1 MNVGRDF
8 DLLVVGGGI
17 NGTGIARDA
26 AGRGLRV
33 LLIEQAGLAHHTSSA
48 SSKLIHGGL
57 RYLEHFEL
65 RLVREAL
72 KERERLL
79 RIAPHLVARARFVLP
94 HHAQQRPSWMLRAG
108 LLAYDLLAPGS
119 SVGRSR
125 SIRLASSPLG
135 APLRSGIARGFSY
148 GDCTVDDSRLVIL
161 NAKDA
166 AERSAQIRIGHRL
179 LSAAR
184 HEGQWQAHIEQVAS
198 GERYAV
204 SARIIVNAAGP
215 WVAEVLHQRIGVRSG
230 PGVRLVKGSHI
241 VVPRLYTGDQAY
253 VLQNPDRRIVFVIP
267 YQGEYTLIGTT
278 DIDWSEAAGRAS
290 ITPQE
295 TDYLCETVNRYFRQ
309 PITPQHVVWSY
320 AGLRPLIDSPDAA
333 ASELTRDYSL
343 ELDAPAG
350 AAPVLSVFGGK
361 ITTYRPLAERV
372 LARLAAYL
380 PGLAPPWTADT
391 PLPGGDFGP
400 AGLRA
405 YSESAWH
412 RWPFLW
418 PQELRRLVHAYGTRL
433 ERVLESVKSR
443 TGLGQSFGG
452 GLTQREV
459 DYLLRE
465 EWASSSEDLY
475 WRHTKTGLAASAADR
490 KRLNE
495 YLAGLGHRHTVES
508 AASADAPNFPA
519 GAYRVAEASAREPLM
534 RPSGTG

>member
-1 MNVGRDF
+1 VNIGRDF
-8 DLLVVGGGI
+8 DLLVVGGGV
-17 NGTGIARDA
+17 NGAGVARDA

-57 RYLEHFEL
+57 RYLEYFEL

-79 RIAPHLVARARFVLP
+79 RIAPHLVSRARFILP
-94 HHAQQRPSWMLRAG
+94 HHAQQRPSWLLRAG

-119 SVGRSR
+119 SLGRSR
-125 SIRLASSPLG
+125 SIRLSSSPLG
-135 APLRSGIARGFSY
+135 APLRSGISRGFSY

-166 AERSAQIRIGHRL
+166 AERGAQIRIGHRL

-184 HEGQWQAHIEQVAS
+184 GDGKWQAQIEQVAS
-198 GERYAV
+198 GERYTV
-204 SARIIVNAAGP
+204 NARIIVNAAGP
-215 WVAEVLHQRIGVRSG
+215 WVADVLHQRIGVRSG
-230 PGVRLVKGSHI
+230 PDVRLVKGSHI
-241 VVPRLYTGDQAY
+241 VVPRLYAGDQAY

-278 DIDWSEAAGRAS
+278 DVDWSEGPGRAA
-290 ITPQE
+290 ITPEE

-320 AGLRPLIDSPDAA
+320 AGLRPLIDSPEAA
-333 ASELTRDYSL
+333 ASELTRDYAL

-350 AAPVLSVFGGK
+350 VAPVLSVFGGK

-372 LARLAAYL
+372 LARLASHL
-380 PGLAPPWTADT
+380 PRLAPPWTGNA

-400 AGLRA
+400 EGLRG

-433 ERVLESVKSR
+433 DRVLEGAKNRS
-443 TGLGQSFGG
+443 GLGQSFGG
-452 GLTQREV
+452 GLTQREA

-465 EWASSSEDLY
+465 EWASSSEDMY
-475 WRHTKTGLAASAADR
+475 WRHTKTGLGASAGDQQ
-490 KRLNE
+490 RLNA
-495 YLAGLGHRHTVES
+495 YLAGLGQRARAKSV
-508 AASADAPNFPA
+508 PNAVPLSSLA
-519 GAYRVAEASAREPLM
+519 GAYRVVAESGRESLT

>member
-1 MNVGRDF
+1 VNVGQDF
-8 DLLVVGGGI
+8 DLLVVGGGV
-17 NGTGIARDA
+17 NGAGIARDA

-33 LLIEQAGLAHHTSSA
+33 LLLEQAGLAHHTSSA

-72 KERERLL
+72 RERERLL
-79 RIAPHLVARARFVLP
+79 RIAPHLVSRARFVLP
-94 HHAQQRPSWMLRAG
+94 HHAQQRPAWMLRAG

-119 SVGRSR
+119 SLGRSR
-125 SIRLASSPLG
+125 ALKLSSDPAGVPLH
-135 APLRSGIARGFSY
+135 ADMTRGFSY

-166 AERSAQIRIGHRL
+166 AERGAQIRIGHRL
-179 LSAAR
+179 LSAERRAT
-184 HEGQWQAHIEQVAS
+184 HWQVQIEQLAT
-198 GERYAV
+198 GGRYEV
-204 SARIIVNAAGP
+204 GARILVNAAGP
-215 WVAEVLHQRIGVRSG
+215 WVAEVLHERIGVRSG

-241 VVPRLYTGDQAY
+241 VVRRLYTGSQAY

-278 DIDWSEAAGRAS
+278 DVEWAEPAARAE
-290 ITPQE
+290 ITPEE
-295 TDYLCETVNRYFRQ
+295 TQYLCESVNRYFRQ
-309 PITPQHVVWSY
+309 PMTAQQVIWSY

-350 AAPVLSVFGGK
+350 LAPVLSVFGGK

-372 LARLAAYL
+372 LTRLAPYL
-380 PGLAPPWTADT
+380 PGLAGRWTGAA
-391 PLPGGDFGP
+391 PLPGGDFGLD
-400 AGLRA
+400 GLRA
-405 YSESAWH
+405 FSERAWQ

-418 PQELRRLVHAYGTRL
+418 PQELRRLVRAYGTRL
-433 ERVLESVKSR
+433 ERVLEGVRSR
-443 TGLGQSFGG
+443 AALGQSFGG
-452 GLTQREV
+452 GLMQREV

-465 EWASSSEDLY
+465 EWAMSSEDLY
-475 WRHTKTGLAASAADR
+475 WRHTKTGLGASAADR
-490 KRLNE
+490 KRLE
-495 YLAGLGHRHTVES
+495 RYLAGLGMGARKVES
-508 AASADAPNFPA
+508 PLS
-519 GAYRVAEASAREPLM
+519 EPLNSPEIYYAAAATAPESLR

>member
-1 MNVGRDF
+1 MNIGRDF

-17 NGTGIARDA
+17 NGAGIARDA

-57 RYLEHFEL
+57 RYLEYFEL

-79 RIAPHLVARARFVLP
+79 RIAPHLVSRARFVLP
-94 HHAQQRPSWMLRAG
+94 HHAQQRPSWLLRAG

-135 APLRSGIARGFSY
+135 APLRSGISRGFSY

-166 AERSAQIRIGHRL
+166 AEHGAQIRIGHRL

-184 HEGQWQAHIEQVAS
+184 REHQWQAEIEQVGS

-204 SARIIVNAAGP
+204 SARILVNAAGP
-215 WVAEVLHQRIGVRSG
+215 WVADVLHQRIGVRSG
-230 PGVRLVKGSHI
+230 PNVRLVKGSHI
-241 VVPRLYTGDQAY
+241 VVPRLYAGDQAY

-267 YQGEYTLIGTT
+267 YQSEYTLIGTT
-278 DIDWSEAAGRAS
+278 DVDWDEAPGRAA
-290 ITPQE
+290 ITAQE
-295 TDYLCETVNRYFRQ
+295 THYLCETVNRYFRQ

-320 AGLRPLIDSPDAA
+320 AGLRPLIDSPEAA
-333 ASELTRDYSL
+333 ASELTRDYTL
-343 ELDAPAG
+343 ELDAPAD

-372 LARLAAYL
+372 LARLAAHL
-380 PGLAPPWTADT
+380 PGLAPSWTGTT

-400 AGLRA
+400 EGLRA

-433 ERVLESVKSR
+433 ERVLDGVKSR
-443 TGLGQSFGG
+443 GGMGLNFGG
-452 GLTQREV
+452 GLMQCEV

-475 WRHTKTGLAASAADR
+475 WRHTKTGLGASAADL
-490 KRLNE
+490 KRLE
-495 YLAGLGHRHTVES
+495 AYLAALGQRTP
-508 AASADAPNFPA
+508 ADAGARLENFSSPA
-519 GAYRVAEASAREPLM
+519 GAYRVAEASARESPR

>member
-1 MNVGRDF
+1 MNIGRDF
-8 DLLVVGGGI
+8 DLLVVGGGV
-17 NGTGIARDA
+17 NGAGVARDA

-57 RYLEHFEL
+57 RYLEYFEL

-79 RIAPHLVARARFVLP
+79 RIAPHLVSRARFILP
-94 HHAQQRPSWMLRAG
+94 HHAQQRPSWLLRAG

-119 SVGRSR
+119 SLGRSR
-125 SIRLASSPLG
+125 SIRLSSSPLG
-135 APLRSGIARGFSY
+135 APLRSGISRGFSY

-166 AERSAQIRIGHRL
+166 AERGAQIRIGHRL

-184 HEGQWQAHIEQVAS
+184 GDGKWQAQIEQVAS
-198 GERYAV
+198 GERYTV
-204 SARIIVNAAGP
+204 NARIIVNAAGP
-215 WVAEVLHQRIGVRSG
+215 WVADVLHQRIGVRSG
-230 PGVRLVKGSHI
+230 PDVRLVKGSHI
-241 VVPRLYTGDQAY
+241 VVPRLYAGDQAY

-278 DIDWSEAAGRAS
+278 DVDWSEGPGRAA
-290 ITPQE
+290 ITPEE

-320 AGLRPLIDSPDAA
+320 AGLRPLIDSPEAA
-333 ASELTRDYSL
+333 ASELTRDYAL

-350 AAPVLSVFGGK
+350 VAPVLSVFGGK

-372 LARLAAYL
+372 LARLASHL
-380 PGLAPPWTADT
+380 PRLAPPWTGNA

-400 AGLRA
+400 EGLRG

-433 ERVLESVKSR
+433 DRVLEGAKNRS
-443 TGLGQSFGG
+443 GLGQSFGG
-452 GLTQREV
+452 GLTQREA

-465 EWASSSEDLY
+465 EWASSSEDMY
-475 WRHTKTGLAASAADR
+475 WRHTKTGLGASAGDQQ
-490 KRLNE
+490 RLNA
-495 YLAGLGHRHTVES
+495 YLAGLGQRARAKSV
-508 AASADAPNFPA
+508 PNAVPLSSLA
-519 GAYRVAEASAREPLM
+519 GAYRVVAESGRESLT

>member
-1 MNVGRDF
+1 MNIGRDF
-8 DLLVVGGGI
+8 DLLVVGGGV
-17 NGTGIARDA
+17 NGAGIARDA

-79 RIAPHLVARARFVLP
+79 RIAPHLVTRARFVLP
-94 HHAQQRPSWMLRAG
+94 QHAQQRPSWMLRAG

-119 SVGRSR
+119 SLGRSR
-125 SIRLASSPLG
+125 SVRLSSSPLG
-135 APLRSGIARGFSY
+135 APLRSGISRGFSY

-166 AERSAQIRIGHRL
+166 AERGAQIRIGHRL
-179 LSAAR
+179 LGAAR
-184 HEGQWQAHIEQVAS
+184 REGAWEAQIEQVAS
-198 GERYAV
+198 AERYAV
-204 SARIIVNAAGP
+204 RARIIVNAGGP
-215 WVAEVLHQRIGVRSG
+215 WVADVLHERIGVRSG

-241 VVPRLYTGDQAY
+241 VVPRLYAGDQAY

-267 YQGEYTLIGTT
+267 YQGEFTLVGTT
-278 DIDWSEAAGRAS
+278 DVDWLQAPGRAA
-290 ITPQE
+290 ITAQE
-295 TDYLCETVNRYFRQ
+295 TDYLCESVNRYFRQ

-333 ASELTRDYSL
+333 ASELTRDYAL

-372 LARLAAYL
+372 LSRLASHL
-380 PGLAPPWTADT
+380 PGLAPSWTGTT

-433 ERVLESVKSR
+433 ERVLEGVKSR
-443 TGLGQSFGG
+443 TGMGQNFGG
-452 GLTQREV
+452 GLMQREV

-475 WRHTKTGLAASAADR
+475 WRHTKTGLGASAADQ
-490 KRLNE
+490 KRLNG
-495 YLAGLGHRHTVES
+495 YLAGLGHRAAPAVES
-508 AASADAPNFPA
+508 LNSPE
-519 GAYRVAEASAREPLM
+519 GAFRVAEA
-534 RPSGTG
+534 

>member
-1 MNVGRDF
+1 VNIGRDF
-8 DLLVVGGGI
+8 DLLVVGGGV
-17 NGTGIARDA
+17 NGAGVARDA

-57 RYLEHFEL
+57 RYLEYFEL

-79 RIAPHLVARARFVLP
+79 RIAPHLVSRARFILP
-94 HHAQQRPSWMLRAG
+94 HHAQQRPSWLLRAG

-119 SVGRSR
+119 SLGRSR
-125 SIRLASSPLG
+125 SIRLSSSPLG
-135 APLRSGIARGFSY
+135 APLRSGISRGFSY

-166 AERSAQIRIGHRL
+166 AERGAQIRIGHRL

-184 HEGQWQAHIEQVAS
+184 GDGKWQAQIEQVAS
-198 GERYAV
+198 GERYTV
-204 SARIIVNAAGP
+204 NARIIVNAAGP
-215 WVAEVLHQRIGVRSG
+215 WVADVLHQRIGVRSG
-230 PGVRLVKGSHI
+230 PDVRLVKGSHI
-241 VVPRLYTGDQAY
+241 VVPRLYAGDQAY

-278 DIDWSEAAGRAS
+278 DVDWSEGPGRAA
-290 ITPQE
+290 ITPEE

-320 AGLRPLIDSPDAA
+320 AGLRPLIDSPEAA
-333 ASELTRDYSL
+333 ASELTRDYAL

-350 AAPVLSVFGGK
+350 VAPVLSVFGGK

-372 LARLAAYL
+372 LARLASHL
-380 PGLAPPWTADT
+380 PRLAPPWTGNA

-400 AGLRA
+400 EGLRG

-433 ERVLESVKSR
+433 DRVLEGVKNRS
-443 TGLGQSFGG
+443 GLGQSFGG
-452 GLTQREV
+452 GLTQREA

-465 EWASSSEDLY
+465 EWASSSEDMY
-475 WRHTKTGLAASAADR
+475 WRHTKTGLGASAGDQQ
-490 KRLNE
+490 RLNA
-495 YLAGLGHRHTVES
+495 YLAGLGQRARAKSV
-508 AASADAPNFPA
+508 PNAVPLSSLA
-519 GAYRVAEASAREPLM
+519 GAYRVVAESGRESLT

>member
-57 RYLEHFEL
+57 RYLEHFEM

-79 RIAPHLVARARFVLP
+79 RIAPHLVTRARFVLP

-119 SVGRSR
+119 SLGRSR
-125 SIRLASSPLG
+125 SLKLSSSPLG

-184 HEGQWQAHIEQVAS
+184 QEGQWQAHIEQVAS

-241 VVPRLYTGDQAY
+241 VVPRLYAGDQAY

-278 DIDWSEAAGRAS
+278 DVDWSEAAGRAA

-343 ELDAPAG
+343 ELNAPAG

-361 ITTYRPLAERV
+361 ITTYRSLAERV
-372 LARLAAYL
+372 LTRLAPNL
-380 PGLAPPWTADT
+380 PGLAPPWTGDT
-391 PLPGGDFGP
+391 PLPGGDFGRE
-400 AGLRA
+400 GLRA

-418 PQELRRLVHAYGTRL
+418 PHELRRLVHAYGTRL
-433 ERVLESVKSR
+433 ERVLEGVKSR

-475 WRHTKTGLAASAADR
+475 WRHTKTGLGASAAEQ

-495 YLAGLGHRHTVES
+495 YLAGLGHRNTVES
-508 AASADAPNFPA
+508 AATAGAPNFPA
-519 GAYRVAEASAREPLM
+519 GAYRVAEGSAQEPLM

>member
-1 MNVGRDF
+1 MNIGRDF
-8 DLLVVGGGI
+8 DLLVVGGGV
-17 NGTGIARDA
+17 NGAGVARDA

-57 RYLEHFEL
+57 RYLEYFEL

-79 RIAPHLVARARFVLP
+79 RIAPHLVSRARFILP
-94 HHAQQRPSWMLRAG
+94 HHAQQRPSWLLRAG

-119 SVGRSR
+119 SLGRSR
-125 SIRLASSPLG
+125 SIRLSSSPLG
-135 APLRSGIARGFSY
+135 APLRSGISRGFSY

-166 AERSAQIRIGHRL
+166 AERGAQIRIGHRL

-184 HEGQWQAHIEQVAS
+184 GDGKWQAQIEQVAS
-198 GERYAV
+198 GERYTV
-204 SARIIVNAAGP
+204 NARIIVNAAGP
-215 WVAEVLHQRIGVRSG
+215 WVADVLHQRIGVRSG
-230 PGVRLVKGSHI
+230 PDVRLVKGSHI
-241 VVPRLYTGDQAY
+241 VVPRLYAGDQAY

-278 DIDWSEAAGRAS
+278 DVDWSEGPGRAA
-290 ITPQE
+290 ITPEE

-320 AGLRPLIDSPDAA
+320 AGLRPLIDSPEAA
-333 ASELTRDYSL
+333 ASELTRDYAL

-350 AAPVLSVFGGK
+350 VAPVLSVFGGK

-372 LARLAAYL
+372 LARLASHL
-380 PGLAPPWTADT
+380 PRLAPPWTGNA

-400 AGLRA
+400 EGLRG

-433 ERVLESVKSR
+433 DRVLEGVKNRS
-443 TGLGQSFGG
+443 GLGQSFGG
-452 GLTQREV
+452 GLTQREA

-465 EWASSSEDLY
+465 EWASSSEDMY
-475 WRHTKTGLAASAADR
+475 WRHTKTGLGASAGDQQ
-490 KRLNE
+490 RLNA
-495 YLAGLGHRHTVES
+495 YLAGLGQRARAKSV
-508 AASADAPNFPA
+508 PNAVPLSSLA
-519 GAYRVAEASAREPLM
+519 GAYRVVAESGRESLT

>member
-1 MNVGRDF
+1 MNIGRDF
-8 DLLVVGGGI
+8 DLLVVGGGV
-17 NGTGIARDA
+17 NGAGVARDA

-57 RYLEHFEL
+57 RYLEYFEL

-79 RIAPHLVARARFVLP
+79 RIAPHLVSRARFILP
-94 HHAQQRPSWMLRAG
+94 HHAQQRPSWLLRAG

-119 SVGRSR
+119 SLGRSR
-125 SIRLASSPLG
+125 SIRLSSSPLG
-135 APLRSGIARGFSY
+135 APLRSGISRGFSY

-166 AERSAQIRIGHRL
+166 AERGAQIRIGHRL

-184 HEGQWQAHIEQVAS
+184 GDGKWQAQIEQVAS
-198 GERYAV
+198 GERYTV
-204 SARIIVNAAGP
+204 NARIIVNAAGP
-215 WVAEVLHQRIGVRSG
+215 WVADVLHQRIGVRSG
-230 PGVRLVKGSHI
+230 PDVRLVKGSHI
-241 VVPRLYTGDQAY
+241 VVPRLYAGDQAY

-278 DIDWSEAAGRAS
+278 DVDWSEGPGRAA
-290 ITPQE
+290 ITPEE

-320 AGLRPLIDSPDAA
+320 AGLRPLIDSPEAA
-333 ASELTRDYSL
+333 ASELTRDYAL

-350 AAPVLSVFGGK
+350 VAPVLSVFGGK

-372 LARLAAYL
+372 LARLASHL
-380 PGLAPPWTADT
+380 PRLAPPWTGNA

-400 AGLRA
+400 EGLRG

-433 ERVLESVKSR
+433 DRVLEGAKNRS
-443 TGLGQSFGG
+443 GLGQSFGG
-452 GLTQREV
+452 GLTQREA

-465 EWASSSEDLY
+465 EWASSSEDMY
-475 WRHTKTGLAASAADR
+475 WRHTKTGLGASAGDQQ
-490 KRLNE
+490 RLNA
-495 YLAGLGHRHTVES
+495 YLAGLGQRARAES
-508 AASADAPNFPA
+508 VPNAVPLSSLA
-519 GAYRVAEASAREPLM
+519 GAYRVVAESGRESLT

>member
-1 MNVGRDF
+1 MNIGRDF
-8 DLLVVGGGI
+8 DLLVVGGGV
-17 NGTGIARDA
+17 NGAGVARDA
-26 AGRGLRV
+26 AGRRLRV

-57 RYLEHFEL
+57 RYLEYFEL

-79 RIAPHLVARARFVLP
+79 RIAPHLVSRARFILP
-94 HHAQQRPSWMLRAG
+94 HHAQQRPSWLLRAG

-119 SVGRSR
+119 SLGRSR
-125 SIRLASSPLG
+125 SIRLSSSPLG
-135 APLRSGIARGFSY
+135 APLRSGISRGFSY

-166 AERSAQIRIGHRL
+166 AERGAQIRIGHRL

-184 HEGQWQAHIEQVAS
+184 GDGKWQAQIEQVAS
-198 GERYAV
+198 GERYTV
-204 SARIIVNAAGP
+204 NARIIVNAAGP
-215 WVAEVLHQRIGVRSG
+215 WVADVLHQRIGVRSG
-230 PGVRLVKGSHI
+230 PDVRLVKGSHI
-241 VVPRLYTGDQAY
+241 VVPRLYAGDQAY

-278 DIDWSEAAGRAS
+278 DVDWSEGPGRAA
-290 ITPQE
+290 ITPEE

-320 AGLRPLIDSPDAA
+320 AGLRPLIDSPEAA
-333 ASELTRDYSL
+333 ASELTRDYAL

-350 AAPVLSVFGGK
+350 VAPVLSVFGGK

-372 LARLAAYL
+372 LARLASHL
-380 PGLAPPWTADT
+380 PRLAPPWTGNA

-400 AGLRA
+400 EGLRG

-433 ERVLESVKSR
+433 DRVLEGVKNRS
-443 TGLGQSFGG
+443 GLGQSFGG
-452 GLTQREV
+452 GLTQREA

-465 EWASSSEDLY
+465 EWASSSEDMY
-475 WRHTKTGLAASAADR
+475 WRHTKTGLGASAGDQQ
-490 KRLNE
+490 RLNA
-495 YLAGLGHRHTVES
+495 YLAGLGQRARAKSV
-508 AASADAPNFPA
+508 PNAVPLSSLA
-519 GAYRVAEASAREPLM
+519 GAYRVVAESGRESLT

>member
-1 MNVGRDF
+1 VNIGRDF
-8 DLLVVGGGI
+8 DLLVVGGGV
-17 NGTGIARDA
+17 NGAGVARDA
-26 AGRGLRV
+26 AGRRLRV

-57 RYLEHFEL
+57 RYLEYFEL

-79 RIAPHLVARARFVLP
+79 RIAPHLVSRARFILP
-94 HHAQQRPSWMLRAG
+94 HHAQQRPSWLLRAG

-119 SVGRSR
+119 SLGRSR
-125 SIRLASSPLG
+125 SIRLSSSPLG
-135 APLRSGIARGFSY
+135 APLRSGISRGFSY

-166 AERSAQIRIGHRL
+166 AERGAQIRIGHRL

-184 HEGQWQAHIEQVAS
+184 GDGKWQAQIEQVAS
-198 GERYAV
+198 GERYTV
-204 SARIIVNAAGP
+204 NARIIVNAAGP
-215 WVAEVLHQRIGVRSG
+215 WVADVLHQRIGVRSG
-230 PGVRLVKGSHI
+230 PDVRLVKGSHI
-241 VVPRLYTGDQAY
+241 VVPRLYAGDQAY

-278 DIDWSEAAGRAS
+278 DVDWSEGPGRAA
-290 ITPQE
+290 ITPEE

-320 AGLRPLIDSPDAA
+320 AGLRPLIDSPEAA
-333 ASELTRDYSL
+333 ASELTRDYAL

-350 AAPVLSVFGGK
+350 VAPVLSVFGGK

-372 LARLAAYL
+372 LARLASHL
-380 PGLAPPWTADT
+380 PRLAPPWTGNA

-400 AGLRA
+400 EGLRG

-433 ERVLESVKSR
+433 DRVLEGVKNRS
-443 TGLGQSFGG
+443 GLGQSFGG
-452 GLTQREV
+452 GLTQREA

-465 EWASSSEDLY
+465 EWASSSEDMY
-475 WRHTKTGLAASAADR
+475 WRHTKTGLGASAGDQQ
-490 KRLNE
+490 RLNA
-495 YLAGLGHRHTVES
+495 YLAGLGQRARAES
-508 AASADAPNFPA
+508 VPNAVPLSSLA
-519 GAYRVAEASAREPLM
+519 GAYRVVAESGRESLT

>member
-1 MNVGRDF
+1 VNVGRDF

-94 HHAQQRPSWMLRAG
+94 HHAEQRPSWMLRAG

-372 LARLAAYL
+372 LARLAAHL

-418 PQELRRLVHAYGTRL
+418 PQELRRHVHAYGTRL
-433 ERVLESVKSR
+433 ERVLEGVKSR

-519 GAYRVAEASAREPLM
+519 GAYRVAEASAQEPLM